1 MHDDKPLPF
10 DLPAVHRKK
19 LTVDFDGGSQ
29 SSDGGLLL
37 LREAERSLGICAR
50 LAGSL
55 TDRRDPTRIEH
66 RLDELVKTRVLAI
79 CCGYEDGNDL
89 DRLRFDP
96 LLKLAVGRCPESG
109 GDLCSQST
117 MSRLENMPSRR
128 EAVRLTAALIDQFCA
143 SFPTPPTEI
152 TLDIDDTLD
161 IVHGGQQLSFWNGHH
176 EERCFLPIHIYH
188 VESGKPVVVI
198 LRTGKTPAGQEVR
211 TVIKH
216 VTRRIRRHWPATRIV
231 WRGDSHYGRVEA
243 MAWCEANNCDYI
255 FGFQGN
261 SGLDARVTEDAET
274 VLLRHAASEH
284 DKVRACVDFEHRP
297 KSWPKSWNEVR
308 RFIARIEVSFQETKS
323 GDLTQATDIR
333 YCVTSLKGDPDH
345 LYEKVYCARGQAENL
360 IKLHK
365 AQLASDRTSCHSATA
380 NQVRLVLHT
389 AAYWIMHAL
398 RSRLPTTS
406 PLARCEFATL
416 RQRLIKIGARVI
428 EHAARIRVHLPTS
441 CPERSVFAAIAA
453 GFISVAP
460 S

>member
-1 MHDDKPLPF
+1 MTEATLLPF
-10 DLPAVHRKK
+10 DLPAVRRKK

-50 LAGSL
+50 LADSL
-55 TDRRDPTRIEH
+55 TDRRDPSRIVH
-66 RLDELVKTRVLAI
+66 SLVELFKTRVLAI

-89 DRLRFDP
+89 DRLREDP

-109 GDLCSQST
+109 ADLCSQAT
-117 MSRLENMPSRR
+117 MSRLENMPSRK

-143 SFPTPPTEI
+143 SFPMPPDEI

-161 IVHGGQQLSFWNGHH
+161 IVHGGQQLSFWNAHH
-176 EERCFLPIHIYH
+176 DERCFMPIHVYH
-188 VESGKPVVVI
+188 VESGKPVVVF
-198 LRTGKTPAGQEVR
+198 LRTGKTPAGREVR
-211 TVIKH
+211 AVIKH
-216 VTRRIRRHWPATRIV
+216 ITRRIRCHWPATRII
-231 WRGDSHYGRVEA
+231 WRGDSHYGRLEA
-243 MAWCEANNCDYI
+243 MEWCEANNCDYI

-261 SGLDARVTEDAET
+261 SGLDARVVDDAQM
-274 VLLRHAASEH
+274 LLLHHALSGH
-284 DKVRACVDFEHRP
+284 DKERACFAFEHRP
-297 KSWPKSWNEVR
+297 KSWRQER
-308 RFIARIEVSFQETKS
+308 LFIARIEVSTRDTGS
-323 GDLTQATDIR
+323 GPRQATDIR
-333 YCVTSLKGDPDH
+333 YCVTSLMGDPEH
-345 LYEKVYCARGQAENL
+345 LFETDYCARGQAENL

-389 AAYWIMHAL
+389 AAYWIMHGL
-398 RSRLPTTS
+398 RSRLPATS

-441 CPERSVFAAIAA
+441 CPERNVFAQLAA
-453 GFISVAP
+453 GLVSAAP

>member
-1 MHDDKPLPF
+1 MTEATLLPF
-10 DLPAVHRKK
+10 DLPAVNRKK

-37 LREAERSLGICAR
+37 LREAERSTGICAR
-50 LAGSL
+50 LAASL
-55 TDRRDPTRIEH
+55 MDRRDPTRISH
-66 RLDELVKTRVLAI
+66 QLVEMIKTRVLAI

-89 DRLRFDP
+89 NRLRRDP
-96 LLKLAVGRCPESG
+96 VLKLAVGRCPESG
-109 GDLCSQST
+109 ADLCSQST

-128 EAVRLTAALIDQFCA
+128 EAVRMTAALIDQFCA
-143 SFPTPPTEI
+143 SFPQPPGEV

-161 IVHGGQQLSFWNGHH
+161 IVHGGQQLSFWNAHH
-176 EERCFLPIHIYH
+176 DERCFMPIHVYH

-198 LRTGKTPAGQEVR
+198 LRTGKTPAGKEVG

-216 VTRRIRRHWPATRIV
+216 ITRRMRRLWPQTRIV

-243 MAWCEANNCDYI
+243 MAWCEENGCDYI

-261 SGLDARVTEDAET
+261 SGLDARVADAAEIMH
-274 VLLRHAASEH
+274 LRHAASCSEH
-284 DKVRACVDFEHRP
+284 EKARACVDFQHRP
-297 KSWPKSWNEVR
+297 KSWQAAR
-308 RFIARIEVSFQETKS
+308 RFIARIEVSYQETKA
-323 GDLTQATDIR
+323 GHLTQATDVR

-345 LYEKVYCARGQAENL
+345 LFEKVYCARGQAENL

-389 AAYWIMHAL
+389 AAYWLMHAL
-398 RSRLPTTS
+398 RSRLPQTS

-416 RQRLIKIGARVI
+416 RLRLIKIGARVI

-441 CPERSVFAAIAA
+441 CPERAVFAALAA
-453 GFISVAP
+453 GFVSAAP

>member
-1 MHDDKPLPF
+1 MTEATPLPF

-37 LREAERSLGICAR
+37 LRETERELGICAR
-50 LAGSL
+50 LADSL
-55 TDRRDPTRIEH
+55 SDTGDPQRIEH
-66 RLDELVKTRVLAI
+66 QLIELIKTRVLAI

-89 DRLRFDP
+89 NRLREDP

-109 GDLCSQST
+109 GALCSQST

-128 EAVRLTAALIDQFCA
+128 QAVRMTAALIDQFCA
-143 SFPTPPTEI
+143 SFPTPPGEI

-176 EERCFLPIHIYH
+176 DQRCFMPIHVYH

-198 LRTGKTPAGQEVR
+198 LRTGKTPAGREVR

-216 VTRRIRRHWPATRIV
+216 ITRRIKRHWPKTRIV
-231 WRGDSHYGRVEA
+231 WRGDSHYGRLEA
-243 MAWCEANNCDYI
+243 MAWCEENGCDYI

-261 SGLDARVTEDAET
+261 SGLDARVADAAET
-274 VLLRHAASEH
+274 MLLRHAASED
-284 DKVRACVDFEHRP
+284 DKVRACVDFQHRP
-297 KSWPKSWNEVR
+297 KSWKEER

-323 GDLTQATDIR
+323 GHLTQSTDIR

-345 LYEKVYCARGQAENL
+345 LYETVYCARGQAENL

-365 AQLASDRTSCHSATA
+365 AQLASGRTSCHSATA

-389 AAYWIMHAL
+389 AAYWLMHTL
-398 RSRLPTTS
+398 RSRLPAAS
-406 PLARCEFATL
+406 PLARCEFTTL
-416 RQRLIKIGARVI
+416 RLRLIKIGARII

-441 CPERSVFAAIAA
+441 CPERSVFAALAA
-453 GFISVAP
+453 GFVSAAP

>member
-1 MHDDKPLPF
+1 MHDDTPLPF

-19 LTVDFDGGSQ
+19 LTVDFEGGSQ
-29 SSDGGLLL
+29 SSDGGLVL

-50 LAGSL
+50 LADSL
-55 TDRRDPTRIEH
+55 PDQRDPRRIEH
-66 RLDELVKTRVLAI
+66 RLVELIKTRVLAI

-89 DRLRFDP
+89 DRLRDDP

-109 GDLCSQST
+109 DALCSQST

-128 EAVRLTAALIDQFCA
+128 QALQMTAALIDQFCA
-143 SFPTPPTEI
+143 SFPTPPARI

-161 IVHGGQQLSFWNGHH
+161 RVHGGQQLSFWNAHH
-176 EERCFLPIHIYH
+176 DERCFLPIHVYH

-198 LRTGKTPAGQEVR
+198 LRTGKTPAGREVR

-216 VTRRIRRHWPATRIV
+216 ITRRIRRHWPATRIT

-243 MAWCEANNCDYI
+243 MEWCEANDCDYI

-261 SGLDARVTEDAET
+261 RGLDARVADDAET
-274 VLLRHAASEH
+274 MLLRHAAGDN
-284 DKVRACVDFEHRP
+284 DKARACVGFEHRP
-297 KSWPKSWNEVR
+297 KSWKEER
-308 RFIARIEVSFQETKS
+308 RFVARIEVSLRQTKS
-323 GDLTQATDIR
+323 GHLTQETDIR
-333 YCVTSLKGDPDH
+333 YCVTSLEGDADH
-345 LYEKVYCARGQAENL
+345 LYEEVYCARGQAENL

-389 AAYWIMHAL
+389 AAYWLLHTL
-398 RSRLPTTS
+398 RARLPATS
-406 PLARCEFATL
+406 PLARAEFTTL
-416 RQRLIKIGARVI
+416 RLRLIKIGARIV
-428 EHAARIRVHLPTS
+428 EHAARIRIHLPTT
-441 CPERSVFAAIAA
+441 CPERTVFANLAA
-453 GFISVAP
+453 GFMSLAP

>member
-1 MHDDKPLPF
+1 MTEATLLPF
-10 DLPAVHRKK
+10 DLPAVRRKK

-37 LREAERSLGICAR
+37 LREAERELGICGR
-50 LAGSL
+50 LADSL
-55 TDRRDPTRIEH
+55 TDRRDPTRVSH
-66 RLDELVKTRVLAI
+66 SLVELIKTRALAI

-89 DRLRFDP
+89 NRLRDDP

-109 GDLCSQST
+109 GELCSQAT

-143 SFPTPPTEI
+143 SFPTPPDEI

-161 IVHGGQQLSFWNGHH
+161 IVYGGQQLSFWNGHH
-176 EERCFLPIHIYH
+176 DERCFLPIHVYH

-198 LRTGKTPAGQEVR
+198 LRTGKTPAGREVR

-216 VTRRIRRHWPATRIV
+216 ITRRIRRHWPKTRIC

-243 MAWCEANNCDYI
+243 MEWCEENGCDYI

-261 SGLDARVTEDAET
+261 SGLDARVADNAET
-274 VLLRHAASEH
+274 VLLRHAASEQ

-297 KSWPKSWNEVR
+297 KSWEKAR
-308 RFIARIEVSFQETKS
+308 RFVARIEVSFQETRARH
-323 GDLTQATDIR
+323 LTQATDIR

-345 LYEKVYCARGQAENL
+345 LYEEVYCARGQAENL

-365 AQLASDRTSCHSATA
+365 AQLASDRTSCHSAIA

-389 AAYWIMHAL
+389 AAYWLMHTL
-398 RSRLPTTS
+398 RSRLPQTS

-416 RQRLIKIGARVI
+416 RLRLIKIGARVI

-441 CPERSVFAAIAA
+441 CPERGVFAQLAA
-453 GFISVAP
+453 SFMSAAP

>member
-1 MHDDKPLPF
+1 MTEATPFAF
-10 DLPAVHRKK
+10 DLPAVQRKK

-37 LREAERSLGICAR
+37 LREAERSTGICAR

-55 TDRRDPTRIEH
+55 TDRRDPTRVSH
-66 RLDELVKTRVLAI
+66 SLVEMIKTRVLAI

-89 DRLRFDP
+89 DRLRSDP

-109 GDLCSQST
+109 GALCSQST
-117 MSRLENMPSRR
+117 MSRLENMPSRWQ
-128 EAVRLTAALIDQFCA
+128 AARLTAALIDQFCA
-143 SFPTPPTEI
+143 SFAAPPDEI

-161 IVHGGQQLSFWNGHH
+161 IVHGGQQLSFWNAHH
-176 EERCFLPIHIYH
+176 DERCFLPIHIYH

-216 VTRRIRRHWPATRIV
+216 VTRRIRRHWPSARIV

-243 MAWCEANNCDYI
+243 MEWCEANNCDYI

-261 SGLDARVTEDAET
+261 SALDARVADNAEI
-274 VLLRHAASEH
+274 VLLRHALGER
-284 DKVRACVDFEHRP
+284 DKERACVAFGHRP
-297 KSWPKSWNEVR
+297 KSWKEER
-308 RFIARIEVSFQETKS
+308 RFIARIEVSFQEAKS
-323 GDLTQATDIR
+323 GHLTQSTDIR

-345 LYEKVYCARGQAENL
+345 LYDEVYCTRGQAENL

-389 AAYWIMHAL
+389 AAYWLMHAL
-398 RSRLPTTS
+398 RSRLPQTS
-406 PLARCEFATL
+406 PLARCEFTTL
-416 RQRLIKIGARVI
+416 RLRLIKIGARII

-441 CPERSVFAAIAA
+441 CPERSVFAALAA
-453 GFISVAP
+453 AFVSPAP

>member
-1 MHDDKPLPF
+1 VHDTKPLPF
-10 DLPAVHRKK
+10 DLPAVQRKK
-19 LTVDFDGGSQ
+19 LTVDFEGGNQ

-37 LREAERSLGICAR
+37 LREAERATGVCAR
-50 LAGSL
+50 LADSL
-55 TDRRDPTRIEH
+55 TDRRDPTKISH
-66 RLDELVKTRVLAI
+66 SLAELITTRALAI

-89 DRLRFDP
+89 NRLRDDP

-109 GDLCSQST
+109 DALCSQST
-117 MSRLENMPSRR
+117 MSRLENMPSHK
-128 EAVRLTAALIDQFCA
+128 EAVRMTAALIDQFCA
-143 SFPTPPTEI
+143 SFAAPPGEI

-161 IVHGGQQLSFWNGHH
+161 TVHGGQQLSFWNAHH
-176 EERCFLPIHIYH
+176 DERCFLPIHIYH
-188 VESGKPVVVI
+188 VESGKPVVAI
-198 LRTGKTPAGQEVR
+198 LRTGKTPAGREVR

-216 VTRRIRRHWPATRIV
+216 VTRRIRRHWPATRII

-243 MAWCEANNCDYI
+243 MEWCEANDCGYI

-261 SGLDARVTEDAET
+261 SSLDARVADAAEIMQ
-274 VLLRHAASEH
+274 LRHAAGED
-284 DKVRACVDFEHRP
+284 DKARACVGFEHRP
-297 KSWPKSWNEVR
+297 KSWSQAR

-323 GDLTQATDIR
+323 GHLTQSTDIR

-389 AAYWIMHAL
+389 AAYWLMHTL
-398 RSRLPTTS
+398 RSRLPETS
-406 PLARCEFATL
+406 PLAHCEFTTL
-416 RQRLIKIGARVI
+416 RLRLIKIGARVI

-441 CPERSVFAAIAA
+441 CPERSVFAALAA
-453 GFISVAP
+453 GFVSVAP

>member
-1 MHDDKPLPF
+1 MTEATLLAF
-10 DLPAVHRKK
+10 DLPAVRRKK

-37 LREAERSLGICAR
+37 LREAERSVGICTR
-50 LAGSL
+50 LADSL
-55 TDRRDPTRIEH
+55 PDPRDPTRVEHQLIE
-66 RLDELVKTRVLAI
+66 LIKTRVFAI

-89 DRLRFDP
+89 NRLRGDP

-109 GDLCSQST
+109 ADLCSQAT

-143 SFPTPPTEI
+143 SFPAPPREI

-161 IVHGGQQLSFWNGHH
+161 IVHGGQQLSFWNAHH
-176 EERCFLPIHIYH
+176 DERCFMPIHVYH

-198 LRTGKTPAGQEVR
+198 LRTGKTPAGREVR

-216 VTRRIRRHWPATRIV
+216 VTRRIRRHWLATRII

-243 MAWCEANNCDYI
+243 MAWCEENGCDYI

-261 SGLDARVTEDAET
+261 SGLDARVADAAET
-274 VLLRHAASEH
+274 MLLRHAASDT

-297 KSWPKSWNEVR
+297 KSWQQER
-308 RFIARIEVSFQETKS
+308 RFIARIEVSFQETRAS
-323 GDLTQATDIR
+323 HLTQATDIR
-333 YCVTSLKGDPDH
+333 YCVTSLTGDPSH
-345 LYEKVYCARGQAENL
+345 LFEKVYCARGQAENL

-365 AQLASDRTSCHSATA
+365 AQLASDRTSCHSAIA

-389 AAYWIMHAL
+389 AAYWLMHGL
-398 RSRLPTTS
+398 RSRLPQTN
-406 PLARCEFATL
+406 PLARAEFSTL
-416 RQRLIKIGARVI
+416 RQRLIKIGARII

-441 CPERSVFAAIAA
+441 CPERTVFAQLTA
-453 GFISVAP
+453 SLVSPAP

>member
-1 MHDDKPLPF
+1 MTEATLLSF

-50 LAGSL
+50 LADSL
-55 TDRRDPTRIEH
+55 TDRRDPARIEH
-66 RLDELVKTRVLAI
+66 RLEEMIKTRAFAI

-89 DRLRFDP
+89 DRLRTDP

-109 GDLCSQST
+109 AALCSQPT
-117 MSRLENMPSRR
+117 MSRLENMPSDK
-128 EAVRLTAALIDQFCA
+128 EAVRMTGALIDQFCV
-143 SFPTPPTEI
+143 SFGTPPDEI
-152 TLDIDDTLD
+152 ALDIDDTPD
-161 IVHGGQQLSFWNGHH
+161 IVYGGQQLAFWNGHH
-176 EERCFLPIHIYH
+176 EERCFMPIHVYH
-188 VESGKPVVVI
+188 VESGKPVVAI
-198 LRTGKTPAGQEVR
+198 LRTGKTPAGQEVK

-216 VTRRIRRHWPATRIV
+216 ITRRIRQHWPATRII

-243 MAWCEANNCDYI
+243 MEWCEENGCDYI

-261 SGLDARVTEDAET
+261 SGLDARVADNAET
-274 VLLRHAASEH
+274 MLLRHAATCGEH
-284 DKVRACVDFEHRP
+284 DKARACVDFEHRP
-297 KSWPKSWNEVR
+297 KSWKQER
-308 RFIARIEVSFQETKS
+308 RFVARIEVSFQETRS
-323 GDLTQATDIR
+323 GHLTQSTDIR
-333 YCVTSLKGDPDH
+333 YCITSLKGDPDH
-345 LYEKVYCARGQAENL
+345 LYETIYCARGQAENL

-389 AAYWIMHAL
+389 AAYWLMHHL
-398 RSRLPTTS
+398 RSRLPETS
-406 PLARCEFATL
+406 PLARAEFSTL
-416 RQRLIKIGARVI
+416 RLRLLKIGARII

-441 CPERSVFAAIAA
+441 CPERTVFAALAA
-453 GFISVAP
+453 GFLSAAP

>member
-1 MHDDKPLPF
+1 MTEATLLPF
-10 DLPAVHRKK
+10 DLPAVQRKK

-37 LREAERSLGICAR
+37 LREAERSVGICTR

-55 TDRRDPTRIEH
+55 TDRRDPSRIEH
-66 RLDELVKTRVLAI
+66 SLVEMIKTRALAI

-89 DRLRFDP
+89 DRLRGDP

-109 GDLCSQST
+109 ADLCSQST

-128 EAVRLTAALIDQFCA
+128 QAVRMTAALIDQFCA
-143 SFPTPPTEI
+143 SFPAPPAEI

-176 EERCFLPIHIYH
+176 EERCFMPIHVYH

-198 LRTGKTPAGQEVR
+198 LRTGKTPAGREVR
-211 TVIKH
+211 CVIKH
-216 VTRRIRRHWPATRIV
+216 ITRRIRRHWPATRVI

-243 MAWCEANNCDYI
+243 MAWCEDNGCDYI

-261 SGLDARVTEDAET
+261 SGLDARVVDDAET

-284 DKVRACVDFEHRP
+284 DKVRASIDFEHRP
-297 KSWPKSWNEVR
+297 KSWQKAR
-308 RFIARIEVSFQETKS
+308 RFVARIEVSFQETKS
-323 GDLTQATDIR
+323 GHLAQATDIR
-333 YCVTSLKGDPDH
+333 YCVTSLKGDADH

-398 RSRLPTTS
+398 RSRLPATS
-406 PLARCEFATL
+406 PLARAEFATL

-441 CPERSVFAAIAA
+441 CPERNIFAQLVAR
-453 GFISVAP
+453 FVSPAP